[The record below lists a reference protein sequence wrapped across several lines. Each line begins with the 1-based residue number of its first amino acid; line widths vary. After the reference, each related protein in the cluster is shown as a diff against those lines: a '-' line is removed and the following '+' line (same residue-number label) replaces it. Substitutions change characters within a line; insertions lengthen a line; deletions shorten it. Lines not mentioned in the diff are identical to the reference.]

1 MILLDGLRENED
13 ESHIYATDLASWASR
28 GAGDGRNCPYSGIVS
43 PENWVFQGGSPFS
56 TSDYKNGGIHGAP
69 GPIAGA
75 GLPFLAVGYG
85 VYWLIKRRRKA
96 D

>member
-1 MILLDGLRENED
+1 MKLTLAKLVVLLVLCGVPVTVGTL
-13 ESHIYATDLASWASR
+13 L
-28 GAGDGRNCPYSGIVS
+28 YSGIGS
-43 PENWVFQGGSPFS
+43 PDWIFQGGSPLS
-56 TSDYKNGGIHGAP
+56 PNDYKSGGIHGAP